1 MTQVD
6 KDLLLK
12 DLYARLPYGVK
23 LHCRSNVI
31 TCIGPY
37 TLDTIVLDRF
47 CNKNTEYVPFD
58 EVKPYLFPLSSMSE
72 DQKYE
77 FYLRFIVNDCD
88 FDYFKF
94 YLDNGN
100 WHKLLTSLDDIETI
114 IDWFHKNHIDWRG
127 LIPMGLAI
135 DATDKNI
142 Y

>member
-1 MTQVD
+1 MTQNE

-12 DLYARLPYGVK
+12 DLCPRLPYGVK
-23 LHCRSNVI
+23 
-31 TCIGPY
+31 
-37 TLDTIVLDRF
+37 VLYE
-47 CNKNTEYVPFD
+47 NKIFDVEYVCPMYDEIKLDIPETWTISID

-77 FYLRFIVNDCD
+77 FYLRFIAKDCD

-94 YLDNGN
+94 YLDNGK
-100 WHKLLTSLDDIETI
+100 WHKLITSLLAVEEI
-114 IDWFHKNHIDWRG
+114 IDWFHKNHVDYRG

-135 DATDKNI
+135 DATNKDI